1 MTNTANET
9 GREGLAG
16 QTSSQVQDVA
26 ASAQE
31 KAGELKQQGRSKL
44 GDALDQRT
52 TQAGQQARQVAQALR
67 RSSEQLRQD
76 GETGQAA
83 GVTEGAADRIER
95 AGSYL
100 ESASGD
106 ELLRDVED
114 FARRRPWMIAG
125 IGLMA
130 GLVASR
136 FLKASSEGRYAS
148 GEQSRYTSR
157 YGYGYAEAAS
167 RDADDPIAR
176 ETVSSR

>member
-16 QTSSQVQDVA
+16 QTSSQVQ
-26 ASAQE
+26 
-31 KAGELKQQGRSKL
+31 AGELKQQGRSKL

-52 TQAGQQARQVAQALR
+52 TQAGQQAHQVAQALR
-67 RSSEQLRQD
+67 RSSEQLRQN
-76 GETGQAA
+76 GEAGQAA

-130 GLVASR
+130 GLAASR

-167 RDADDPIAR
+167 GDADDPIAR